1 MERICNAVEARANF
15 SQLVTEAGFAGRETI
30 IQRNNRPVAVIIG
43 YEEYLALRQQAGER
57 AARMAIYD
65 EIRARNAGAE
75 PEQVAADVAEA
86 LRAVRG
92 EGD

>member
-1 MERICNAVEARANF
+1 MERVYSAVEARANF

-30 IQRNNRPVAVIIG
+30 IQRNNRPVAVILG

-65 EIRARNAGAE
+65 ELRARNAEAE
-75 PEQVAADVAEA
+75 PERVEMDVLEA
-86 LRAVRG
+86 VRAVRR
-92 EGD
+92 EA